1 LVVIVLMRTHSGGI
15 NSLIQG
21 LASATRRAVANR
33 A

>member
-1 LVVIVLMRTHSGGI
+1 VLMRTHAGGI

-21 LASATRRAVANR
+21 LASATRRIVADR